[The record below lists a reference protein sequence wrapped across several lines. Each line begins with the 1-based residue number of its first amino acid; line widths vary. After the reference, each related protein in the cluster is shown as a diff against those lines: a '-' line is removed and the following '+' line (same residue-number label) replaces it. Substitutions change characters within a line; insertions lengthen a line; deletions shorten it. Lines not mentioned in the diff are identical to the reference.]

1 MAGLVIKPRSRIFHG
16 HDWIYSSEVQ
26 KIFGD
31 PKPGD
36 VITLKDF
43 RDRPLGSAIYN
54 PDSQIVA
61 RRISRR
67 KQDLDPDFFDRRL
80 GRALNLRETMGFT
93 EPVYRLVWSEADGLP
108 GIVIDRYGDAFT
120 LQTLTLAMDQ
130 RKGMI
135 VEAMQRLF
143 GAEITVIERNDSSIR
158 KAEGLE
164 PVVGLL
170 AGAWN
175 GPITITVNGLIQE
188 VDLLEGQKTGIY
200 LDQLDAYAAV
210 AALSTGK
217 NVLDCFCNQGGFAL
231 HAAKAGAASVLAI
244 DISEA
249 AVAATRVNAERN
261 GLTLEAQEANVF
273 DFLKEAEVAERKFDL
288 IILDPPSFTKS
299 RKAVSG
305 AMRGYKEIHLRALKL
320 LTPDGILST
329 YCCSHHVSEQE
340 FFDVIVDASVDAKR
354 NLRLIAAHGQRRDH
368 PVIVT
373 LPETKYLKGFT
384 LQCVAGFE
392 GAEGV
397 FRGGEEGWRAGF
409 GRLSG
414 SRLVVKTRRVDIPVH
429 LVQGA

>member
-67 KQDLDPDFFDRRL
+67 KQDLDADFFDRRL
-80 GRALNLRETMGFT
+80 RRALNLRETMGFT

-108 GIVIDRYGDAFT
+108 GIVIDRYGEAFT

-143 GAEITVIERNDSSIR
+143 GEEITVIERNDSSIR

-244 DISEA
+244 DISES

-384 LQCVAGFE
+384 LQCVGGF
-392 GAEGV
+392 
-397 FRGGEEGWRAGF
+397 
-409 GRLSG
+409 
-414 SRLVVKTRRVDIPVH
+414 
-429 LVQGA
+429 

>member
-67 KQDLDPDFFDRRL
+67 KQDLDADFFDRRL
-80 GRALNLRETMGFT
+80 RRALNLRETMGFT

-108 GIVIDRYGDAFT
+108 GIVIDRYGEAFT

-143 GAEITVIERNDSSIR
+143 GEEITVIERNDSSIR

-273 DFLKEAEVAERKFDL
+273 DFLKEAEVTERKFDL

-384 LQCVAGFE
+384 LQCVGGF
-392 GAEGV
+392 
-397 FRGGEEGWRAGF
+397 
-409 GRLSG
+409 
-414 SRLVVKTRRVDIPVH
+414 
-429 LVQGA
+429 

>member
-67 KQDLDPDFFDRRL
+67 KQDLDADFFDRRL
-80 GRALNLRETMGFT
+80 RRALNLRETMGFT

-108 GIVIDRYGDAFT
+108 GIVIDRYGEAFT

-175 GPITITVNGLIQE
+175 GPITITVSGLIQE

-384 LQCVAGFE
+384 LQCVGGF
-392 GAEGV
+392 
-397 FRGGEEGWRAGF
+397 
-409 GRLSG
+409 
-414 SRLVVKTRRVDIPVH
+414 
-429 LVQGA
+429 

>member
-67 KQDLDPDFFDRRL
+67 KQDLDADFFDRRL
-80 GRALNLRETMGFT
+80 RRALNLRETMGFT

-108 GIVIDRYGDAFT
+108 GIVIDRYGEAFT

-164 PVVGLL
+164 SVVGLL

-210 AALSTGK
+210 AALSMGK

-244 DISEA
+244 DISES

-273 DFLKEAEVAERKFDL
+273 DFLKEAETAERKFDL

-384 LQCVAGFE
+384 LQCVGGF
-392 GAEGV
+392 
-397 FRGGEEGWRAGF
+397 
-409 GRLSG
+409 
-414 SRLVVKTRRVDIPVH
+414 
-429 LVQGA
+429 

>member
-67 KQDLDPDFFDRRL
+67 KQDLDADFFDRRL
-80 GRALNLRETMGFT
+80 RRALNLRETMGFT

-108 GIVIDRYGDAFT
+108 GIVIDRYGEAFT

-143 GAEITVIERNDSSIR
+143 GEEITVIERNDSSIR

-231 HAAKAGAASVLAI
+231 HAAKAGAASILAI

-273 DFLKEAEVAERKFDL
+273 DFLKEAEVTERKFDL

-384 LQCVAGFE
+384 LQCVGGF
-392 GAEGV
+392 
-397 FRGGEEGWRAGF
+397 
-409 GRLSG
+409 
-414 SRLVVKTRRVDIPVH
+414 
-429 LVQGA
+429 

>member
-1 MAGLVIKPRSRIFHG
+1 MTGPLSWTKIRDIMAGLVIKPRSRIFHG

-67 KQDLDPDFFDRRL
+67 KQDLDADFFDRRL
-80 GRALNLRETMGFT
+80 RRALNLRETMGFT

-108 GIVIDRYGDAFT
+108 GIVIDRYGEAFT

-164 PVVGLL
+164 SVVGLL

-244 DISEA
+244 DISES

-273 DFLKEAEVAERKFDL
+273 DFLKEAETAERKFDL

-384 LQCVAGFE
+384 LQCVGGF
-392 GAEGV
+392 
-397 FRGGEEGWRAGF
+397 
-409 GRLSG
+409 
-414 SRLVVKTRRVDIPVH
+414 
-429 LVQGA
+429 

>member
-67 KQDLDPDFFDRRL
+67 KQDLDADFFDRRL
-80 GRALNLRETMGFT
+80 RRALNLRETMGFT

-108 GIVIDRYGDAFT
+108 GIVIDRYGEAFT

-170 AGAWN
+170 AGEWN

-273 DFLKEAEVAERKFDL
+273 DFLKEAEVTERKFDL

-384 LQCVAGFE
+384 LQCVGGF
-392 GAEGV
+392 
-397 FRGGEEGWRAGF
+397 
-409 GRLSG
+409 
-414 SRLVVKTRRVDIPVH
+414 
-429 LVQGA
+429 